1 MKNRAL
7 FSLLPRRSLG
17 QFFGLGMLATSI
29 TGCAVGPSYT
39 RPALPLPQAW
49 VAPLPHQGNVLSL
62 HSWWARWEDPVLLEL
77 LDHAERENSTI
88 AISAARISQARAAFT
103 AAQSP
108 LFPSLTGNANASRS
122 RANSGGGFQ
131 PGAEP
136 NGQSSSNGGSQ
147 GASSYAT
154 SINRNRAAS
163 VDAAWELDLFGG
175 NRRGREAAAARAD
188 ASVFNW
194 HDARVSVAAEVATSY
209 ANLRACEILV
219 SGYVR
224 DAASRSETA
233 RLTDLKTQAG
243 FAAPADA
250 ALTRASAAEAA
261 ARLTSQRAD
270 CDIEIKSLAVLSV
283 MPEPALR
290 EKLKAT
296 TATLPKVAT
305 LNINSV
311 PASALSQRPD
321 VAASERELAAA
332 SADIGVAEADRYP
345 RISLSGSIGYSAA
358 NFGGGDSKGPT
369 WSYGP
374 QLTLPIFDA
383 GKRAANADSAQ
394 ARYAEALANYR
405 ALTQR
410 AVREVEEALV
420 RINSAIERDADA
432 IAALKGYE
440 AYLAAA
446 DARVRAGAGSLVE
459 LEDARRLVV
468 ASQGV
473 AVGVER
479 ERITAWISLY
489 RAIGGGWNESTTA
502 RFEKVAGQATQQIS
516 K

>member
-1 MKNRAL
+1 MKTDLRFAL
-7 FSLLPRRSLG
+7 SRRSSLL
-17 QFFGLGMLATSI
+17 GLGILAISI
-29 TGCAVGPSYT
+29 AGCAVGPNYT
-39 RPALPLPQAW
+39 RPDLPLPQAF
-49 VAPLPHQGNVLSL
+49 VAPLPHQGDVLKL
-62 HSWWARWEDPVLLEL
+62 QGWWARWDDPVLLEL
-77 LDHAERENSTI
+77 IDHAERENSTI
-88 AISAARISQARAAFT
+88 AISAARITQARAAFT

-108 LFPSLTGNANASRS
+108 LFPSLAGNVNASRS

-131 PGAEP
+131 SGGESGVGSGSTA
-136 NGQSSSNGGSQ
+136 GSQ
-147 GASSYAT
+147 STSPAAT
-154 SINRNRAAS
+154 TITNNRAAS
-163 VDAAWELDLFGG
+163 IDAAWELDLFGG

-194 HDARVSVAAEVATSY
+194 HDARVSIAAEVATSY

-219 SGYVR
+219 GGYVR

-243 FAAPADA
+243 FSAPADA

-270 CDIEIKSLAVLSV
+270 CDIEIKSLSVLSV

-296 TATLPKVAT
+296 TATFPKIAALT
-305 LNINSV
+305 INSV
-311 PASALSQRPD
+311 PAFTLSQRPD

-332 SADIGVAEADRYP
+332 SADIGVALADRYP
-345 RISLSGSIGYSAA
+345 RISLSGSIGYSVA
-358 NFGGGDSKGPT
+358 NFGGGGSKGQT

-383 GKRAANADSAQ
+383 GRRAANADSAR
-394 ARYAEALANYR
+394 ARYAEALANYQ

-410 AVREVEEALV
+410 AVREVEQALV

-432 IAALKGYE
+432 VAALKGYE

-446 DARVRAGAGSLVE
+446 EARVRAGAGSLVE
-459 LEDARRLVV
+459 LEEARRLVV

-479 ERITAWISLY
+479 ERLTSWISLY
-489 RAIGGGWNESTTA
+489 RALGGGWNEAAAAGSE
-502 RFEKVAGQATQQIS
+502 RVAQHIS

>member
-1 MKNRAL
+1 MKSKPL
-7 FSLLPRRSLG
+7 FLLFPYLPRLPL
-17 QFFGLGMLATSI
+17 FGLGMLAISI
-29 TGCAVGPSYT
+29 AGCAVGPNYT
-39 RPALPLPQAW
+39 RPALLLPQAW
-49 VAPLPHQGNVLSL
+49 VAPLPHQGEVLKL
-62 HSWWARWEDPVLLEL
+62 QDWWARWDDSVLLEL
-77 LDHAERENSTI
+77 IGQAERENATI

-108 LFPSLTGNANASRS
+108 LFPSLTGNANESRS
-122 RANSGGGFQ
+122 RSPSGSGFQSSGQLGGPLVGGSGGN
-131 PGAEP
+131 A
-136 NGQSSSNGGSQ
+136 GSQ
-147 GASSYAT
+147 STSSAAASIT
-154 SINRNRAAS
+154 HIRAAS
-163 VDAAWELDLFGG
+163 IDAAWELDLFGG
-175 NRRGREAAAARAD
+175 NRRGREAAAARAA

-194 HDARVSVAAEVATSY
+194 HDARVSIAAEVATSY

-243 FAAPADA
+243 FSAPADV
-250 ALTRASAAEAA
+250 ALTRAGAAEAA

-290 EKLKAT
+290 EKLKAS
-296 TATLPKVAT
+296 TATFPSVAALT
-305 LNINSV
+305 INSV
-311 PASALSQRPD
+311 PASTLSQRPD

-345 RISLSGSIGYSAA
+345 RISLHGSIGYSAV
-358 NFGGGDSKGPT
+358 NFGGSDSKGQT

-383 GKRAANADSAQ
+383 GKRAANADSAR
-394 ARYAEALANYR
+394 ARYAEALANYQG
-405 ALTQR
+405 LTQR
-410 AVREVEEALV
+410 AVREVEQALV
-420 RINSAIERDADA
+420 RINSASERDADA
-432 IAALKGYE
+432 MAALKGYE

-446 DARVRAGAGSLVE
+446 NARVRAGAGSLVE
-459 LEDARRLVV
+459 LEEARRLVV

-473 AVGVER
+473 TVGVER
-479 ERITAWISLY
+479 ERLAAWISLY
-489 RAIGGGWNESTTA
+489 RAMGGGWNDTATTGPA
-502 RFEKVAGQATQQIS
+502 NVAQQIS